1 MADLKIAKS
10 TAFKLLPFLAAFA
23 MFGVIGCDD
32 TAEGMK
38 EDTQQNTEAAKEAG
52 EEAVENTKEATEDI
66 SATTLTARIK
76 SAIVANPVL
85 NDPGAV
91 IDVESTGDYVA
102 LNGHV
107 ISQEQKDEA
116 EQMAK
121 QVLDETGA
129 KQELRNNLE
138 IREEIPD
145 ES

>member
-1 MADLKIAKS
+1 MADLKIAKK
-10 TAFKLLPFLAAFA
+10 TTLKLLPFLAAFA
-23 MFGVIGCDD
+23 LVGVWGCDD
-32 TAEGMK
+32 TAAGMK
-38 EDTQQNTEAAKEAG
+38 EDTAENTEAAREAG
-52 EEAVENTKEATEDI
+52 EEAVEETKEATEDVA
-66 SATTLTARIK
+66 ATTLTTRIK

-116 EQMAK
+116 EQMAQ

-129 KQELRNNLE
+129 TQELRNNLE
-138 IREEIPD
+138 IREEIP